1 MSNEIMIAKLATQ
14 FVAGMGVS
22 KILGDIVTRNVMVV
36 TTLEKVTVKA
46 GTFVLGSM
54 LVEQST
60 NHVSQQVDSLVNWY
74 QSRKAQ
80 DTASI

>member
-1 MSNEIMIAKLATQ
+1 MNELMLAKLATQ
-14 FVAGMGVS
+14 LVAGMGVS
-22 KILGDIVTRNVMVV
+22 KILGDIVSRNVVVV

-60 NHVSQQVDSLVNWY
+60 NHVTQQIDNLAAWY
-74 QSRKAQ
+74 QSRKSA
-80 DTASI
+80 DTSEN